1 MSLLAQNIVNESEEP
16 CAEKIWFD
24 EKNIHV
30 LLVDGRCLSVP
41 LDFYPLLCNV
51 SIDVLQDFEI
61 FGEGTAIYFKEL
73 DEYLS
78 IEGLVNGRK
87 QMPRLEQLKK

>member
-16 CAEKIWFD
+16 CGEKVWFD

-30 LLVDGRCLSVP
+30 LLVDGRCVSVP
-41 LDFYPLLCNV
+41 LDFCPLLCNV
-51 SIDVLQDFEI
+51 PMDVLQDFEI
-61 FGEGTAIYFKEL
+61 FGEGTAIYFREL

-78 IEGLVNGRK
+78 IEGLMNGRK
-87 QMPRLEQLKK
+87 QIPGLERIKK